1 MTIFGHVEDRVDLI
15 AMGSKLAELRR
26 LHKVSASALAEAV
39 GISRGYLSRVENG
52 RQVPSLVI
60 YAIAQKFGVELDY
73 FFGSSSLGQVAVHR
87 AVSSVEN
94 SFPPK
99 STFTYELCARSGITS
114 WLTLLS
120 RSFDPTHALE

>member
-1 MTIFGHVEDRVDLI
+1 MDLI

-60 YAIAQKFGVELDY
+60 LTPSPRSS
-73 FFGSSSLGQVAVHR
+73 GSSSTIFLARVR
-87 AVSSVEN
+87 WD
-94 SFPPK
+94 K
-99 STFTYELCARSGITS
+99 SRCTGR
-114 WLTLLS
+114 
-120 RSFDPTHALE
+120 